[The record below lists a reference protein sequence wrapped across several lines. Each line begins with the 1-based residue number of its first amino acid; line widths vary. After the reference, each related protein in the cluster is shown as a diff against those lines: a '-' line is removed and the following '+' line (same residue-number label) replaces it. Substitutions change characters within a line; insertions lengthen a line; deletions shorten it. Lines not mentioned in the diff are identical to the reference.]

1 VFLKVLVLLFDGEG
15 MGGWGDGGEIGRGN
29 REGE

>member
-1 VFLKVLVLLFDGEG
+1 LLFDGEG